1 MPGVVSSNSP
11 TSRPRRAGAR
21 GTRLREHA
29 PAIDLSPF
37 SCAQPHFIAAP
48 IIDGG
53 HDPVPRRTGWRQ
65 GLEQQVILPAPTPSW
80 RPERRSS
87 TAPGGISGGVEL
99 LGDGDGLCGFHA
111 PLRTTTLRY
120 AKQCQRSGVRDDDAL
135 KAQLR
140 AARILRH

>member
-1 MPGVVSSNSP
+1 MSFNALITSISFSKITNSSFSIFLA
-11 TSRPRRAGAR
+11 SR
-21 GTRLREHA
+21 
-29 PAIDLSPF
+29 IS
-37 SCAQPHFIAAP
+37 
-48 IIDGG
+48 
-53 HDPVPRRTGWRQ
+53 PRRTGWRQ